1 MVHVIWSTFVSRLAP
16 LIYDTELY
24 IYARVPVPESTEQM
38 VLLVVCV
45 VEGERMLI

>member
-1 MVHVIWSTFVSRLAP
+1 MTRN
-16 LIYDTELY
+16 Y
-24 IYARVPVPESTEQM
+24 ISMHAYLCLNPMEQM

>member
-1 MVHVIWSTFVSRLAP
+1 MVRVIWSTFVSRLA
-16 LIYDTELY
+16 LLMYTELY
-24 IYARVPVPESTEQM
+24 IYARTPMPESTEQT